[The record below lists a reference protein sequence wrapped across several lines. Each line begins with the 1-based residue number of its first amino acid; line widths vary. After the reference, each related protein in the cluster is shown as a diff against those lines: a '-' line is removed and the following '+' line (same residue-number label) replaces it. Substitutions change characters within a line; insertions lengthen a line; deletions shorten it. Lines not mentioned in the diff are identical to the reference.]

1 MDAIVTNP
9 GSTQLAL
16 RQDIRYRAATQYQP
30 VGSKGPSMTHN
41 PPQPLTD
48 LAQLNA
54 LCQRQRQAFAAAPF
68 PSLAQRKDKLR
79 RLIAALQKHQNAIVD
94 SVNADFGVRSP
105 SETRLVEVLGP
116 VLHARHAL
124 SHLRRW
130 MKPRRRSTELLFLTN
145 QAWVETQPKGVVGII
160 GPWNFPFYLTVG
172 PLVTAL
178 AAGNRAMIKTSEFAP
193 RSSAL
198 LRQILAECFDE
209 DEVAICEGG
218 PEVAQAFT
226 RLPLDHL
233 VFTGSPRVG
242 RDVMRAAAD
251 NLTPVTLELGGKS
264 PAIVG
269 PQADLRDAALRIA
282 HGKAFNAGQI
292 CVAPDYALVPRGQA
306 TAFAQAVNQAWQ
318 RLYPGISANP
328 DYTSIITERHA
339 QRLRSMLQEAE
350 AGGAQLLRCGSD
362 TGQGRQLP
370 LTVVT
375 GASADMQL
383 MREEIFGPILPVVE
397 YDRLEDAMAFI
408 GERERPLSLYG
419 FGLSAE
425 QRQTLLRGTHAGG
438 MTFDDWGW
446 HVFQHDMP
454 FGGIGN
460 SGMGSYHGEEG
471 FRELSHGKSV
481 MRKHRWFPVALFY
494 PPYGNLVQRLS
505 MWFYLGRGH

>member
-1 MDAIVTNP
+1 MNTTASFDPA
-9 GSTQLAL
+9 
-16 RQDIRYRAATQYQP
+16 
-30 VGSKGPSMTHN
+30 K
-41 PPQPLTD
+41 
-48 LAQLNA
+48 AQLQA
-54 LCQRQRQAFAAAPF
+54 LYERQRLAFSAAPF

-79 RLIAALQKHQNAIVD
+79 RLIAAMQHHQGAIMQA
-94 SVNADFGVRSP
+94 VNDDFGVRSP
-105 SETRLVEVLGP
+105 TETRLVEVLGP

-124 SHLRRW
+124 SRLRRW
-130 MKPRRRSTELLFLTN
+130 MRPRRRRTELLFFGN
-145 QAWVETQPKGVVGII
+145 QAWIEIQPKGVVGII

-178 AAGNRAMIKTSEFAP
+178 AAGNRALIKTSEFAP
-193 RSSAL
+193 RSGAL
-198 LRQILAECFDE
+198 LKALLAECFDE
-209 DEVAICEGG
+209 DEVAVCEGG

-242 RDVMRAAAD
+242 REVMRAAAE

-269 PQADLRDAALRIA
+269 PQADLHDAALRIA
-282 HGKAFNAGQI
+282 HGNAFNAGQI

-306 TAFAQAVNQAWQ
+306 EAFAQAVNAAWQ
-318 RLYPGISANP
+318 RLYPRISDNA

-339 QRLRSMLQEAE
+339 ERLRSLLQEAE
-350 AGGAQLLRCGSD
+350 SAGARLLRCGQD
-362 TGQGRQLP
+362 PGRGRQLP

-375 GASADMQL
+375 GVDPDMRL
-383 MREEIFGPILPVVE
+383 MQEELFGPILPVIE
-397 YDRLEDAMAFI
+397 YDRFEDAMAFVSA
-408 GERERPLSLYG
+408 RERPLSLYG
-419 FGLSAE
+419 FGLSST
-425 QRQTLLRGTHAGG
+425 QRQALLQGTHAGG

-471 FRELSHGKSV
+471 FRELSHSKSV
-481 MRKHRWFPVALFY
+481 FRKYRWFPVGLFY

-505 MWFYLGRGH
+505 MAFYLGRHR

>member
-1 MDAIVTNP
+1 
-9 GSTQLAL
+9 
-16 RQDIRYRAATQYQP
+16 
-30 VGSKGPSMTHN
+30 MTMN
-41 PPQPLTD
+41 PQPQDTHRPAEL
-48 LAQLNA
+48 L
-54 LCQRQRQAFAAAPF
+54 QRQRQAFDALPF
-68 PSLAQRKDKLR
+68 PDLAQRKAKLR
-79 RLIAALQKHQNAIVD
+79 RLVAALQRHQSAIVEC
-94 SVNADFGVRSP
+94 VNADFGVRSP

-124 SHLRRW
+124 SRLRRW

-145 QAWVETQPKGVVGII
+145 QAWVEAQPKGVVGII

-172 PLVTAL
+172 PLITAL
-178 AAGNRAMIKTSEFAP
+178 AAGNRAVIKTSEFAP

-209 DEVAICEGG
+209 DEVAVCEGG

-226 RLPLDHL
+226 RLPFDHL
-233 VFTGSPRVG
+233 VFTGSPKVG

-251 NLTPVTLELGGKS
+251 HLTPVTLELGGKS

-269 PQADLRDAALRIA
+269 PGADLRDAARRIA

-292 CVAPDYALVPRGQA
+292 CVAPDYALVPQGQA
-306 TAFAQAVNQAWQ
+306 QAFAQAVGQAWQ
-318 RLYPGISANP
+318 QLYPSISSHP

-339 QRLRSMLQEAE
+339 QRLRDLLEQAQ
-350 AGGAQLLRCGSD
+350 AQGAHLHRCGQDS
-362 TGQGRQLP
+362 GHGRQMP

-375 GASADMQL
+375 GTQPEMRLMQ
-383 MREEIFGPILPVVE
+383 EEIFGPILPVVE
-397 YDRLEDAMAFI
+397 YASLDEAIDYIRQ
-408 GERERPLSLYG
+408 RERPLSLYG
-419 FGLSAE
+419 FGLNSQERRA
-425 QRQTLLRGTHAGG
+425 LLRGTHAGG

-471 FRELSHGKSV
+471 FRELSHNKSV
-481 MRKHRWFPVALFY
+481 FKKHRWFPVGLFY
-494 PPYGNLVQRLS
+494 PPYGNIVQRLS